1 LLRLGISSLER
12 MQLPSGLFAYELAKG
27 AAEPEGRSP
36 RYTLMTE
43 IGLRRAS
50 AAGLEHPFDLDRIRA
65 ASLRELSSPELRP
78 GDFGLHLWADSL
90 VGGEHA
96 ADLEHR
102 LAGAL
107 ERSGLEQREG
117 MEVAW
122 IVQGLA
128 LSGRPGPVLD
138 EALETLLDAN
148 AAPSGLLYHY
158 GRGSRRRRFPN
169 FATQIYG
176 VLALA
181 TAARLG
187 LDDRALPAA
196 RRLADRLI
204 ELQLADGGWPWLFDA
219 DRGTV
224 VERYEVYSVH
234 QHGMAPMALLELA
247 EVAGEPR
254 YAQAASRGVDWLH
267 GRNDLRIE
275 FADERE
281 RLIYRSIRRRRPWD
295 RVAIA
300 ANLAGS
306 TAAGRPLLR
315 GPHRLELHAVGRPYE
330 LGWLLEAWAGRER
343 HFDSK

>member
-1 LLRLGISSLER
+1 
-12 MQLPSGLFAYELAKG
+12 MQLPSGLFAYELARG
-27 AAEPEGRSP
+27 SAEPEGRSL

-65 ASLRELSSPELRP
+65 ASLQELSSPELRP

-90 VGGEHA
+90 VGGERA
-96 ADLEHR
+96 AELEPR
-102 LAGAL
+102 LADAL
-107 ERSGLEQREG
+107 DQSGLGQREG

-128 LSGRPGPVLD
+128 LSGRRGALLE
-138 EALETLLDAN
+138 EALETLLGAN
-148 AAPSGLLYHY
+148 AAASGLLHHF
-158 GRGSRRRRFPN
+158 GPGNRRRRFPN

-176 VLALA
+176 VLALT

-196 RRLADRLI
+196 RRLADKLI
-204 ELQLADGGWPWLFDA
+204 ELQLPDGGWPWLFDA

-247 EVAGEPR
+247 GVSGQER
-254 YAQAASRGVDWLH
+254 YVQAASRGVDWLH
-267 GRNDLRIE
+267 GRNDLGIE

-281 RLIYRSIRRRRPWD
+281 RLIYRSIRRCRPWD

-306 TAAGRPLLR
+306 TVAGRPLLG

-330 LGWLLEAWAGRER
+330 LGWLFEAWAGRE
-343 HFDSK
+343 SLYAA